1 MMAVIV
7 ILILLIQSMGLT
19 SAGDFVPADREVI
32 TGRNCD
38 PVAIS
43 ERGDDAAGRRRR
55 ILGATTTRGFLQPFR
70 EIHISAPN
78 AEGP

>member
-1 MMAVIV
+1 M
-7 ILILLIQSMGLT
+7 
-19 SAGDFVPADREVI
+19 PADSEVI

-55 ILGATTTRGFLQPFR
+55 ILGATTTRGFLQPFG
-70 EIHISAPN
+70 EIRTSQFQWDSMIFIKMTDLKSLSICLLIR
-78 AEGP
+78 

>member
-1 MMAVIV
+1 MFCHSIF
-7 ILILLIQSMGLT
+7 IPSNGLT
-19 SAGDFVPADREVI
+19 SAGDFVPADSEVI

-55 ILGATTTRGFLQPFR
+55 ILGATTTRGFLQPFG
-70 EIHISAPN
+70 EIHLSSN
-78 AEGP
+78 GTQ